1 MKRQLVRFGTA
12 RAANAPN
19 HLGPR
24 VGSLL
29 LCLLAAWLAGCSA
42 TKSKS
47 EAKPVHQRGW
57 IGGEFK
63 LARRFVLFGIFGTQ
77 GEYVPVLPSGLAGS
91 NRAGILITALSSNA
105 PASQA
110 GLREGDLI
118 LACARQPI
126 TTLRA
131 FRRLV
136 DQAEPGSR
144 LPLTAWRE
152 GRTFDCNVPVGRETF
167 QNWATFRIGITLPN
181 LSDFGH
187 LDLWPNSGFDL
198 AVLGFEPPADDRKEL
213 ASAECIYQR
222 ACNRGQYTPSDQDWN
237 AWLAVFG
244 CSREKHILSQEN
256 VPARTA
262 SPPRAGAA
270 SQ

>member
-12 RAANAPN
+12 RAANAPG

-24 VGSLL
+24 VGLLL
-29 LCLLAAWLAGCSA
+29 LCLLAGLPAGWSA
-42 TKSKS
+42 TQSKT

-63 LARRFVLFGIFGTQ
+63 LARKFVLLGTQ
-77 GEYVPVLPSGLAGS
+77 GEYVPALPSGLARS
-91 NRAGILITALSSNA
+91 YRAGILITALSSNA

-110 GLREGDLI
+110 GLRQGDLI
-118 LACARQPI
+118 LACAHQPV
-126 TTLRA
+126 TTLKA

-136 DQAEPGSR
+136 DRTEPGSR

-167 QNWATFRIGITLPN
+167 KNWATFRIGITLPN

-187 LDLWPNSGFDL
+187 LDIWPDPGFDL
-198 AVLGFEPPADDRKEL
+198 AVLGFEPPVDDRKEL
-213 ASAECIYQR
+213 ASAECTYQR
-222 ACNRGQYTPSDQDWN
+222 ACNPGQYTPRDQDWN
-237 AWLAVFG
+237 AWLAVFA

-256 VPARTA
+256 VPARA
-262 SPPRAGAA
+262 VSPP
-270 SQ
+270 